1 MPGTAGESR
10 ERERQRQREKKTQ
23 RGKQGEKATL
33 GAWNYAT

>member
-10 ERERQRQREKKTQ
+10 ERERQRQREEKRE
-23 RGKQGEKATL
+23 RGKEGEKVTL